1 MNPLLMLKKYGQSV
15 WLDYIQRGLITSGDL
30 HHFVEEDGLGGV
42 TSNPAI
48 FEKAITGSADY
59 ADILETLQQKKD
71 MDAMAIYEYL
81 AIRDIQ
87 DAADV
92 LMPVYEKTNRR
103 DGYVCL
109 EVSPFLAHE
118 KQGTID
124 EARRLWKAVGRQN
137 VMVKVPATAEGIPAI
152 EQLISEGIN
161 VNVTLLFSREIY
173 ERVTQA
179 YINGLERLASRG
191 GDVRTIASVA
201 SFFVSRIDT
210 LLDSIIEAR
219 VKTSA
224 HANEQALLQGIMGKV
239 AIANAR
245 LTYQRYKEIFRSD
258 RWQKLAKKGAQ
269 TQRVLWASTS
279 TKNPKYRDVTY
290 VEELVGP
297 DTVNTMPLSTIEA
310 FRDHGRPRAGI
321 EESIEA
327 AHDTMKTLEQL
338 DISMKEC
345 TDNLLREGVRLFA
358 DAFDKLLNAL
368 DTRCKKVSSAKV
380 NLQTYTLPDDLFIKV
395 KTTIED
401 WKINGKTRRL
411 WAHDASLWT
420 RTDEGD
426 WLGWL
431 DVIESELEN
440 SQQLQ
445 DIADEVKRAGFSH
458 ALLLGMGGSSLC
470 PEVLKMTF
478 GKVKGYPEFHVLDST
493 DPAQIKALEDNVDL
507 ANTLFVVSSKSGTTL
522 EPNIF
527 KQYYFEKVRQIVC
540 NGKTLIAEY
549 LTNKCQKEQIAGAGN
564 AGDCFIAIT
573 DPGSKLQK
581 VAEGDGFRHI
591 FFGVPGIGGRYS
603 ALSAF
608 GMAPA
613 AIMGIDVRKLLNRA
627 RDMAISCS
635 PCLPAED
642 NPGVVL
648 GVILGVLAHNKR
660 DKVTII
666 TSPGIQDFG
675 AWLEQLLAESTG
687 KEGRGLVPVDRE
699 PLGSPDVYGNDRVF
713 IYVRLESAP
722 DASQD
727 RAVKALEQVGHPVV
741 RISIGDLYDIAQ
753 EFFRWEVATAVAGSI
768 IGINPFNQPDVE
780 TSKAETRKLTEEYE
794 KTGSFPQETPI
805 FEDSGIKL
813 FTNEGNVASLAQLA
827 GRDKSL
833 VHYLSAHLNRMKAGD
848 YFALLAYIGMN
859 EANEERLQS
868 IRQVVRDRKHVATCL
883 GFGPRFLHSTGQA
896 YKGGPNSGV
905 FLQIT
910 CDDATDLVVPGQKY
924 TFGVVKTAQARGDF
938 HVLAERNRRV
948 LRVHLDAH
956 VQAGLDTLLSAVKLA
971 LK

>member
-1 MNPLLMLKKYGQSV
+1 MLKEYGQTV
-15 WLDYIQRGLITSGDL
+15 WLDFIQRGLITTGEL
-30 HHFVEEDGLGGV
+30 RRFVEEDGLGGV

-59 ADILETLQQKKD
+59 ADILETLQQKKG
-71 MDAMAIYEYL
+71 MDATAIYEYL

-87 DAADV
+87 DAANV

-118 KQGTID
+118 TQGTID
-124 EARRLWKAVGRQN
+124 EARRLWNVVGRQN
-137 VMVKVPATAEGIPAI
+137 VMVKVPATSEGIPAI

-179 YINGLERLASRG
+179 YINGLEKLASRG

-219 VKTSA
+219 VKTST

-245 LTYQRYKEIFRSD
+245 LTYQRYKEIFRGD
-258 RWQKLAKKGAQ
+258 RWQKLAEKGAQ

-310 FRDHGRPRAGI
+310 FRDHGRPRASL

-327 AHDTMKTLEQL
+327 AHNTMKTLEQL

-380 NLQTYTLPDDLFIKV
+380 NLQTYTLPDDILVKV

-411 WAHDASLWT
+411 WAQDASLWT
-420 RTDEGD
+420 RTDEGN

-431 DVIESELEN
+431 DVIESELKN

-507 ANTLFVVSSKSGTTL
+507 ANTLFIVSSKSGTTL

-549 LTNKCQKEQIAGAGN
+549 LTNKCQKKQIASSGN

-627 RDMAISCS
+627 SDMVISCS

-648 GVILGVLAHNKR
+648 GVILGVLAHKKR

-666 TSPGIQDFG
+666 TSPGIRDFG

-699 PLGSPDVYGNDRVF
+699 PLGSPDVYSNDRVF
-713 IYVRLESAP
+713 IYIRLDSAP
-722 DASQD
+722 DESQD
-727 RAVKALEQVGHPVV
+727 EAVNALEQVGHPVV

-780 TSKAETRKLTEEYE
+780 TSKAETRKLTAEYE
-794 KTGSFPQETPI
+794 KTGSLPQETPI
-805 FEDSGIKL
+805 FEGSGIKL
-813 FTNEGNVASLAQLA
+813 FTNEENVASLTQLA

-833 VHYLSAHLNRMKAGD
+833 VHYLSAHLNRIKAGD
-848 YFALLAYIGMN
+848 YFALLAYIEMN

-868 IRQVVRDRKHVATCL
+868 IRQAVRDRKHVATCL

-910 CDDATDLVVPGQKY
+910 CDDATDLAVPGQKY

-938 HVLAERNRRV
+938 QVLAERDRRV

-956 VQAGLDTLLSAVKLA
+956 VQAGLDTLLSAVKQA